1 VEPTFDVCWSCGT
14 SKDGVEDPGFSQE
27 VDAEKTPDPE
37 PKETAKTKERRHSAK
52 VAPCR
57 ACGSTRII
65 PNVEVLDQVNNT
77 YDHLAVVVYGNPQAL
92 MFKDRVFGG
101 LRAWICGNCGLT
113 ELRVINPEE
122 LYQKYLQGKERGN
135 QHE

>member
-1 VEPTFDVCWSCGT
+1 MKRKPPT
-14 SKDGVEDPGFSQE
+14 
-27 VDAEKTPDPE
+27 PE
-37 PKETAKTKERRHSAK
+37 PKETAKTEELRHSAK

-65 PNVEVLDQVNNT
+65 PNVEVLDKVNNT
-77 YDHLAVVVYGNPQAL
+77 YDHLAAVVYGNPQAL
-92 MFKDRVFGG
+92 IFKDQVFGR

-113 ELRVINPEE
+113 ELRVINSEA
-122 LYQKYLQGKERGN
+122 LYLKYLEGKEREN